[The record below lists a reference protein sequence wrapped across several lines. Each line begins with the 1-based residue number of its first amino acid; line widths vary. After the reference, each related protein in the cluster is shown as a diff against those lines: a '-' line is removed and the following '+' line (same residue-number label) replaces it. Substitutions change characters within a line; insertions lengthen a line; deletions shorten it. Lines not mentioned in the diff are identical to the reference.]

1 MHHDLPTPSRLLP
14 LPSRR
19 RLARRVA
26 LDIGEAVLAPLGL
39 FYIVMLVVGLDQ
51 ALLAA
56 AGWAVLAL
64 LARVVTRRRPP
75 VLLVVGTVFALVRI
89 GVTEWSGSAAVYFL
103 QPTLT
108 TYLFAGALLLT
119 VRLEQPLIARLA
131 SDFCPMPAEVVS
143 SGPMRRLFQRLS
155 VLWGAVLLGNA
166 SITLGMLL
174 TMPTTQSVPISSA
187 ASAPLFAVGLLASL
201 LWFRTAVRHGGY
213 VLAWGDHSRQ

>member
-1 MHHDLPTPSRLLP
+1 MHHDSATPSQLVP

-26 LDIGEAVLAPLGL
+26 LDLGESVLGPLVL
-39 FYIVMLVVGLDQ
+39 FYLVMLVVGLQ
-51 ALLAA
+51 PALLAA
-56 AGWAVLAL
+56 TAWAVSAL
-64 LARVVTRRRPP
+64 LARVVMRRRPP
-75 VLLVVGTVFALVRI
+75 VLLVVGTVFALLRI
-89 GVTEWSGSAAVYFL
+89 GLTEWSGSSAVYFL

-131 SDFCPMPAEVVS
+131 ADFCPMPAQVAASQHV
-143 SGPMRRLFQRLS
+143 RRLFQRLS

-187 ASAPLFAVGLLASL
+187 ASAPLFATGLVASL
-201 LWFRTAVRHGGY
+201 LWFRRAMKHGGY
-213 VLAWGDHSRQ
+213 VLAWGHPGH